1 MIKVSFIVNKST
13 KFFTDYAQSSAYW
26 IPQQSTK
33 KKALSFLPFTTNA
46 NSHVNL
52 ITAQTGER
60 RTSKVTSLPFP
71 FKSTLFQTSLLLYK
85 P

>member
-33 KKALSFLPFTTNA
+33 KALSFLPFTTNA

-60 RTSKVTSLPFP
+60 RTKVISLPFL
-71 FKSTLFQTSLLLYK
+71 FKSTFFQTSPLLYK

>member
-33 KKALSFLPFTTNA
+33 KKLSLF
-46 NSHVNL
+46 
-52 ITAQTGER
+52 
-60 RTSKVTSLPFP
+60 SL
-71 FKSTLFQTSLLLYK
+71 SQQMQIVM
-85 P
+85 